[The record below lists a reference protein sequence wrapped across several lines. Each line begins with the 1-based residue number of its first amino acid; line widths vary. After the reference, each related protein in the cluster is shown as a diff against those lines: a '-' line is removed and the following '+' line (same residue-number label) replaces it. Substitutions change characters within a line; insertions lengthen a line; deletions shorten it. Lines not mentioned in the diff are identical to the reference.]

1 MKLIIQIPC
10 YNEEKTL
17 PVTYADLPK
26 QIPGIDT
33 IETLIINDGST
44 DNTVAIAKQ
53 IGIDHIV
60 NFPDNKGLAKAFM
73 AGIDASLR
81 LGADI
86 IVNTDGDNQ
95 YQGNDIPKLITPI
108 LENKAEVVVGDRQT
122 DTIQHFSPSKKK
134 LQKIGSYIV
143 RKASNTN
150 INDTTSGF
158 RAYSRDAAMKLN
170 VLNNYSYTLETIIN
184 AGRQKTIFKNVPIK
198 TNKKLRKSRLFKNNF
213 DYINQSAATIIR
225 SYIQLNSLTIF
236 IAIAFVF
243 FLISFALFVRYLFF
257 FFQGAGAGHIQS
269 LLLGVLLTLIG
280 FLIFIFGLLA
290 DAISANRK
298 INEELLYRIKKIEYN
313 LAQKEEK

>member
-26 QIPGIDT
+26 KIPGIDT

-150 INDTTSGF
+150 IKDTTSGF

-269 LLLGVLLTLIG
+269 LLLGVMLTLIG

>member
-150 INDTTSGF
+150 IKDTTSGF

-269 LLLGVLLTLIG
+269 LLLGVMLTLIG